1 MSMSQFLKY
10 TNSTL
15 TTLNKEK
22 IIMKNQ
28 IQELQKLFLSDIN
41 RETFFKLILHI
52 TNSGYGETNKSYAN
66 YLKIE
71 NWIELYKNKFIKI
84 DINKE
89 QLILFLNYM
98 IKYADFYVGKNG
110 DYYYVTKQFTTEKRS
125 EEFFQ
130 FESIVYQVFETIL

>member
-1 MSMSQFLKY
+1 
-10 TNSTL
+10 
-15 TTLNKEK
+15 
-22 IIMKNQ
+22 MKNQ
-28 IQELQKLFLSDIN
+28 IQELQKLFLSDIS

-84 DINKE
+84 DVNKE